1 MCEDEKWATN
11 IAFVGNEKTV
21 KKVLKKLNE
30 LEEKGEIEDLTGIEG
45 PFDSLQVMLKRRAE
59 NLSLGI
65 AYEVNT
71 EPKAIETKTNESI
84 AEEPEDDW
92 FDDNDE
98 CPSDE
103 EDDWFEED
111 EDDETI

>member
-21 KKVLKKLNE
+21 KKVIKKLNE

-45 PFDSLQVMLKRRAE
+45 PFDSLQVMLKRRVD
-59 NLSLGI
+59 NLSLVI
-65 AYEVNT
+65 IDDS
-71 EPKAIETKTNESI
+71 EPKAIDTKTNKSI
-84 AEEPEDDW
+84 AEESEDDW

-98 CPSDE
+98 WPSDE
-103 EDDWFEED
+103 EDDWFEEED
-111 EDDETI
+111 DDETI